1 VLLRALIRRVLGELA
16 AHGPVILH
24 LEQMEQVAAVAP
36 DPPGAHRG
44 ATQRRVEVVRD
55 LAVLAYVVGLSA
67 LGDAGVQGDGLHR
80 SHSWMSMAVVLADLG
95 LLGGAVPFS
104 SWSISRSGSSTAR
117 RRIGRENVTT
127 SSPIPRTVVLDPLSC
142 GSMVEWVTSA
152 PSWKRWE

>member
-1 VLLRALIRRVLGELA
+1 MLDAVVGALVGVGDLEELGDVRLPALIRRVLGELA

-36 DPPGAHRG
+36 DPPGAHPG

-80 SHSWMSMAVVLADLG
+80 SHSWMSMAVVLADPG
-95 LLGGAVPFS
+95 PVGEIGGCYV
-104 SWSISRSGSSTAR
+104 SGA
-117 RRIGRENVTT
+117 
-127 SSPIPRTVVLDPLSC
+127 SC
-142 GSMVEWVTSA
+142 V
-152 PSWKRWE
+152 